1 MKEITMK
8 VRDSVLLKMTAVG
21 LATVGVILGLHY
33 LFGDWGIIIFWSGVL
48 AYLLRILYL
57 MQVDTA
63 IRKQQDLVDKLK
75 K

>member
-8 VRDSVLLKMTAVG
+8 VRDTVLLKMTGVG
-21 LATVGVILGLHY
+21 LATVGVILGLTY

-48 AYLLRILYL
+48 VYLLRILYL

-63 IRKQQDLVDKLK
+63 IRKQQDIIDRLK

>member
-1 MKEITMK
+1 MK
-8 VRDSVLLKMTAVG
+8 VRDTVLLKMTGVG
-21 LATVGVILGLHY
+21 LATVGVILGLTY

-48 AYLLRILYL
+48 VYLLRILYL

-63 IRKQQDLVDKLK
+63 IRKQQDIIDRLK